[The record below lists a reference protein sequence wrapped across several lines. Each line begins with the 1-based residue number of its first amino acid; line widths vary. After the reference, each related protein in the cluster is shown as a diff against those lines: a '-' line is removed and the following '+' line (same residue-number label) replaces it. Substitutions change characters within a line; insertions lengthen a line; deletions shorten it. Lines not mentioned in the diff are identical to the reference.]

1 MTFSSVNRLDLPPL
15 AQGARDKS
23 AAIGERLDLVS
34 HVKVK
39 LTVTLGGAEINLG
52 QLFSLC
58 ADEVIALDRG
68 VDAPVDVRLNDKV
81 IARGTLVAVG
91 DQFGVRV
98 SEVLPE

>member
-1 MTFSSVNRLDLPPL
+1 MASNVVNRLDLPPL
-15 AQGARDKS
+15 VQGTKEKS
-23 AAIGERLDLVS
+23 AAIGERLDLVG

-39 LTVTLGGAEINLG
+39 LTVTLGGTEITLDK
-52 QLFSLC
+52 LFSLS
-58 ADEVIALDRG
+58 ADDVLALDRP

-81 IARGTLVAVG
+81 IARGSLVAVG